1 MSLEFLRRNDASL
14 AKDVSRLVDKAIAKN
29 GVPVSVAQVNEL
41 VDAIYP
47 RVVHLRKAAWRAHMV
62 DLGRQAAAA
71 GVVLTP
77 EPLAPYPRKALFDAI
92 SKVSR
97 VAPDS
102 PKLHVEIL
110 DEASKKRVLQAVTP
124 DYSNRGSAA
133 VKARV
138 ASELSRRVSRHV
150 VAAGR
155 DAVADTVHNG
165 SAKFAGSGVPAR
177 AGYARVLS
185 GRESCAFCA
194 MLASRGAVYSDDTV
208 VTRKDGRRYHD
219 GCDCV
224 PVLVVDG
231 VPWEGQAEAEALY
244 SRWRELTWENGQI
257 ASNQFKK
264 WQQAISAGELDAK
277 LYSPFYSSAE
287 SGAARVVS
295 LLDLGKEKA
304 RGYLHSKYG
313 VVGVFGKEELQ
324 GLYWYTGSGHDDI
337 NRFARKHK
345 DDWNKQLDLVSGGQR
360 REVKLVVDSIE
371 SIDSVMARAKSIE
384 EPVEVVRRIR
394 IEELEGSAIGKGFNA
409 EKKATWLSTE
419 FKSWGYMST
428 STHSVPGFG
437 PIEMRLTVPKGTKAV
452 YLGWDGNGD
461 KSTALSNY
469 PEEEELLLGRQIRYR
484 IKDISNESDTTVVH
498 AEVIGQDV

>member
-14 AKDVSRLVDKAIAKN
+14 AKDVSRLVDKVIAKN
-29 GVPVSVAQVNEL
+29 GVPVSVAQVNAL
-41 VDAIYP
+41 VDVIYP
-47 RVVHLRKAAWRAHMV
+47 RVVHLRKAAWRAHVV

-102 PKLHVEIL
+102 SKLHVEML
-110 DEASKKRVLQAVTP
+110 DEVSKKRVLQAVTP

-138 ASELSRRVSRHV
+138 ASELSRRLSRHV

-165 SAKFAGSGVPAR
+165 SAKSAGSGKPAR
-177 AGYARVLS
+177 VGYARVLS

-208 VTRKDGRRYHD
+208 VTREDGRRYHD

-224 PVLVVDG
+224 PVLVVKG

-244 SRWRELTWENGQI
+244 SRWREITTDEP
-257 ASNQFKK
+257 NQFKK
-264 WQQAISAGELDAK
+264 WQQAVSAGQVDPK

-313 VVGVFGKEELQ
+313 VVGVFEKEELQ
-324 GLYWYTGSGHDDI
+324 GLSWYTGSGHEDI
-337 NRFARKHK
+337 NRFARKYK
-345 DDWNKQLDLVSGGQR
+345 DDWNKQLDLVSGAQR
-360 REVKLVVDSIE
+360 RKAKLVVDSIE

-394 IEELEGSAIGKGFNA
+394 IEELEGSAIGDNFRAKHKN
-409 EKKATWLSTE
+409 TWLSTE

-428 STHSVPGFG
+428 STHSVPDFG

-452 YLGWDGNGD
+452 YLGWDGSED
-461 KSTALSNY
+461 ASTALSEF
-469 PEEEELLLGRQIRYR
+469 PQEEELLLGRQIRYR

>member
-14 AKDVSRLVDKAIAKN
+14 AKDVARLVDKAIAKN
-29 GVPVSVAQVNEL
+29 GVPVSVAQVNAL

-47 RVVHLRKAAWRAHMV
+47 RVVHLRKAAWRAHVV

-102 PKLHVEIL
+102 SKLHVEML
-110 DEASKKRVLQAVTP
+110 DEVSKKRVLQAVTP

-138 ASELSRRVSRHV
+138 ASELSRRLSRHV

-165 SAKFAGSGVPAR
+165 SAKFAGSGKPAR

-244 SRWRELTWENGQI
+244 SRWREITTDEP
-257 ASNQFKK
+257 NQFKK
-264 WQQAISAGELDAK
+264 WQQAVSAGQLDPK
-277 LYSPFYSSAE
+277 LYSPLKDQTSDWK
-287 SGAARVVS
+287 S
-295 LLDLGKEKA
+295 LIKLN
-304 RGYLHSKYG
+304 G
-313 VVGVFGKEELQ
+313 VKPFQHEMVTYEFLAQK
-324 GLYWYTGSGHDDI
+324 GHTI
-337 NRFARKHK
+337 
-345 DDWNKQLDLVSGGQR
+345 
-360 REVKLVVDSIE
+360 EVKPVADRDNVKSADAWIDGVLTEIKSPVGNGKGTVIQLLRDAKRQSSNVIVDLHRTE
-371 SIDSVMARAKSIE
+371 MAMDKALEQVDQALKRYDELEQVTVISQDKQ
-384 EPVEVVRRIR
+384 EVVRRR
-394 IEELEGSAIGKGFNA
+394 
-409 EKKATWLSTE
+409 
-419 FKSWGYMST
+419 
-428 STHSVPGFG
+428 V
-437 PIEMRLTVPKGTKAV
+437 
-452 YLGWDGNGD
+452 D
-461 KSTALSNY
+461 
-469 PEEEELLLGRQIRYR
+469 
-484 IKDISNESDTTVVH
+484 
-498 AEVIGQDV
+498 